1 MITAFVNSVA
11 VETFIIGTEM
21 QLHAD
26 VVLWVIALCYM
37 HFQAGGRRSR
47 PSSKCCRLSS
57 TDSPDLHYLIS
68 VASVATIS
76 ASVALPGS
84 VFPCAISPTTVKNF
98 FSSNTNVLYLIQTW
112 FFLQHS
118 WFKAYKIT
126 TTFILFFQV
135 CHYFL
140 LSVQVDLRFFSFGF
154 TLQWM
159 CSIDVWQWP

>member
-47 PSSKCCRLSS
+47 PWSKCCRPSS

-118 WFKAYKIT
+118 WPKAYKIT

-135 CHYFL
+135 CHCFL

-154 TLQWM
+154 ALQWM
-159 CSIDVWQWP
+159 SSIDV